1 MPESEPVEPVES
13 ADIPK
18 ASTEE
23 STETVESETYTIK
36 VDGEEQTVT
45 LEELQ
50 SGYQRQADYTRKTQE
65 LASDRQRLQ
74 QAEAIANALESDPA
88 GTISALSTAF
98 GVSDTQASPE
108 SDDSWE
114 DMDPTEQ
121 RIARIEAQ
129 MESQA
134 AAARQ
139 QAIDKEVVE
148 LKSKYGDFDER
159 ALFQHA
165 LSNGIPNL
173 DAAYAHMRF
182 GEVAA
187 SAAKAQAD
195 REVTESKRSTPA
207 VEGGK
212 TVQAG
217 AVVSNNDGQQAGS
230 IREAFALA
238 KKQLSST

>member
-1 MPESEPVEPVES
+1 MPESEPTDSTEEV
-13 ADIPK
+13 DIPE

-23 STETVESETYTIK
+23 PAETVDAESYTIK
-36 VDGEEQTVT
+36 VDGEEQSVT

-65 LASDRQRLQ
+65 LASERQRLQ

-88 GTISALSTAF
+88 GTITALSTAF
-98 GVSDTQASPE
+98 GVSDPLVAPE

-121 RIARIEAQ
+121 RIAKIEAQ

-139 QAIDKEVVE
+139 QAIDKEVVG
-148 LKSKYGDFDER
+148 LKSKYGEFDER
-159 ALFQHA
+159 VLFRHA

-173 DAAYAHMRF
+173 DAAYAHMKF
-182 GEVAA
+182 GEVSA
-187 SAAKAQAD
+187 SAAQARAD
-195 REVTESKRSTPA
+195 REVTESKREAPA
-207 VEGGK
+207 VAGGK

-217 AVVSNNDGQQAGS
+217 AVVSNNKGQQASS

>member
-1 MPESEPVEPVES
+1 VPESEPTDPTDEV
-13 ADIPK
+13 DIPE

-23 STETVESETYTIK
+23 PTETVESETYTIK
-36 VDGEEQTVT
+36 VDGEDQSVT

-65 LASDRQRLQ
+65 LASERQRLQ

-88 GTISALSTAF
+88 GTITALSTAF
-98 GVSDTQASPE
+98 GVSDTQPSPE
-108 SDDSWE
+108 SDDSWDE
-114 DMDPTEQ
+114 MDPTEQ
-121 RIARIEAQ
+121 RIAKIESQLEA
-129 MESQA
+129 QA

-139 QAIDKEVVE
+139 QAIDKEVVG
-148 LKSKYGDFDER
+148 LKSKYGEFDER

-173 DAAYAHMRF
+173 DAAYAHMKFR
-182 GEVAA
+182 EVSA
-187 SAAKAQAD
+187 SAAQAQAD
-195 REVTESKRSTPA
+195 REVTEAKRDAVS

-217 AVVSNNDGQQAGS
+217 AVVSNNAGKQAGS